1 MIHALQILL
10 LGAAA
15 GWLAG
20 ILMRQPGKGLLNV
33 IIIGILG
40 SIVGSYLFEW
50 IDLEPKRILGTFIMA
65 LVGSCVVLLLL
76 RWLKSNL

>member
-1 MIHALQILL
+1 MLHALQILL

-20 ILMRQPGKGLLNV
+20 ILMRQPGKGILTN

-65 LVGSCVVLLLL
+65 LVGSCVVIWIM
-76 RWLKSNL
+76 RWLKVNL

>member
-1 MIHALQILL
+1 MLHALQILL

-20 ILMRQPGKGLLNV
+20 ILMGQPRKGLLNN

-50 IDLEPKRILGTFIMA
+50 IDLEPKRVLGTFIMA
-65 LVGSCVVLLLL
+65 LVGSCVVLWLL
-76 RWLKSNL
+76 RWLKTNF